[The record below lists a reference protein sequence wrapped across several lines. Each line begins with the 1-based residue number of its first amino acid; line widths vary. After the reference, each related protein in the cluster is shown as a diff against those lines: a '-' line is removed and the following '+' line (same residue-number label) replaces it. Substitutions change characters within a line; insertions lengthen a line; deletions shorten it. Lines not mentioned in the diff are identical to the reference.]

1 MKVVKAQEG
10 TNAEFIKV
18 QEIQGDMRESAS
30 RMQLLQR
37 PDGDVILSVYNAER
51 RQSGSIRFCTRQG
64 GGQYPVIAKKLRELI
79 AELVALDES
88 PWGNTSEIATVPA
101 EEILPPEMST
111 ALAPGESV
119 ILEKCSFLEGSRFHL
134 YSASDCTEENPC
146 CDRRGEYNGYHSGPL
161 LFTCPKHCSCHD

>member
-10 TNAEFIKV
+10 TDAEFIKV

-37 PDGDVILSVYNAER
+37 PDGDVILSVYNVER
-51 RQSGSIRFCTRQG
+51 QQTGSIRFCTRQG

-88 PWGNTSEIATVPA
+88 PWENTSEIT
-101 EEILPPEMST
+101 
-111 ALAPGESV
+111 
-119 ILEKCSFLEGSRFHL
+119 
-134 YSASDCTEENPC
+134 SDCTEENPC
-146 CDRRGEYNGYHSGPL
+146 CERRGEYNGFGSGPTI
-161 LFTCPKHCSCHD
+161 FTCPNHCSCHD